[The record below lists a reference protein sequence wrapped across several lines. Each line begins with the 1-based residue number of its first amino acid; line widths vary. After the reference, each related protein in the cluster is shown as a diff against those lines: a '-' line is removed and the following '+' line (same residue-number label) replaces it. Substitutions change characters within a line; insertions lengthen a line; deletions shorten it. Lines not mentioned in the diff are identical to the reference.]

1 MGMLLLKPK
10 VEANLLFYIKNEIQ
24 DQRVTVNTTSDIQRK
39 IFKVRRV
46 FWSKEFRKT
55 RALEAIAPETYF
67 GCYQTF
73 MMELC
78 VNSWRLLTMTWR
90 RPLSYRNQSNDLRAK
105 SMDWFLYDNGLR
117 HKRVNRCIGLENKD
131 KKIVMILVFFKAV

>member
-46 FWSKEFRKT
+46 F
-55 RALEAIAPETYF
+55 
-67 GCYQTF
+67 
-73 MMELC
+73 
-78 VNSWRLLTMTWR
+78 
-90 RPLSYRNQSNDLRAK
+90 
-105 SMDWFLYDNGLR
+105 
-117 HKRVNRCIGLENKD
+117 
-131 KKIVMILVFFKAV
+131 